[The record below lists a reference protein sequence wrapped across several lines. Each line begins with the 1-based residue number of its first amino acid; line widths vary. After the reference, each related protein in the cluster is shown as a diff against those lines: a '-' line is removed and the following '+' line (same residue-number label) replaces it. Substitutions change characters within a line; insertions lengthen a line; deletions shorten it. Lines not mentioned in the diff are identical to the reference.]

1 MSNGPENS
9 VMLNRRISLLLPA
22 SLFLLL
28 TAGCQLGQLAWST
41 LDQADRYS
49 TRSMPAPDIT
59 APEGYRVVSV
69 VRGLNYPSAMTFDEY
84 GNLYILESH
93 TIPIPLLSP
102 RVIRVSPIG
111 SMSRLKVTGPED
123 LMGGAAIGL
132 TYHEGWL
139 YLSRE
144 QKDGRYSI
152 QRVRTSGG
160 PIELVLR
167 DLPTEGDH
175 DVNHLVFDDE
185 GALYFGIGSATNSGL
200 VSSKDPVNAKWLD
213 DHPSARDLP
222 CRDLVL
228 TGQTFSE
235 ENELTQGAGD
245 LTETGAFQPYGKSA
259 ASVQA
264 VSPCTGAVYRL
275 AGGSVTPEL
284 VAWGFRNPVALA
296 RSSDGNIYVG
306 MHGADMR
313 SQRPIYNDPDAIYLL
328 RKGAWYGWPDFS
340 AALLPFTDDPYQIPN
355 APARTQF
362 VIDHNR
368 SGLSAPDRSLLIAA
382 TKPHAAIGGMAIA
395 TSGAWKGQLLVS
407 EMGDFKP
414 MSDQITPD
422 DRAGFQVEIIEPRS
436 GNRSTFLRNRGTG
449 PPVPA
454 SSLDLE
460 RGFER
465 PLDVQFGPGGDLYI
479 LDYGVFITG
488 KTPRVMPKTG
498 KVFRLERAKR

>member
-1 MSNGPENS
+1 
-9 VMLNRRISLLLPA
+9 MLNRRITLLVSASLSLLLM
-22 SLFLLL
+22 
-28 TAGCQLGQLAWST
+28 AGCQLGQLAWST

-49 TRSMPAPDIT
+49 SKSMSAPDIV
-59 APEGYRVVSV
+59 APAGYRVVSV

-102 RVIRVSPIG
+102 RVIKVSPIG
-111 SMSRLKVTGPED
+111 SMSSLPMTGPED
-123 LMGGAAIGL
+123 LMGGAAVGL
-132 TYHEGWL
+132 THHKGWL

-152 QRVRTSGG
+152 QRVPTSGG
-160 PIELVLR
+160 PIEIVLR

-175 DVNHLVFDDE
+175 DVNHLVFDDQ

-200 VSSKDPVNAKWLD
+200 VSSSDPVNAKWIKQ
-213 DHPSARDLP
+213 HPSAHELP

-228 TGQTFSE
+228 TTQTFSE
-235 ENELTQGAGD
+235 KND
-245 LTETGAFQPYGKSA
+245 LTSVADDVTESGAFQPYGKSA
-259 ASVQA
+259 ASVPA
-264 VSPCTGAVYRL
+264 VFPCTGAVYRL
-275 AGGSVTPEL
+275 ARGSSTPEL
-284 VAWGFRNPVALA
+284 VAWGFRNPVSLA
-296 RSSDGNIYVG
+296 RSAEGRIYIG

-340 AALLPFTDDPYQIPN
+340 AALLPFTDDAYQIPN
-355 APARTQF
+355 ASARTQF

-368 SGLSAPDRSLLIAA
+368 SGLSAPDRSLLIAT
-382 TKPHAAIGGMAIA
+382 TKPHAAIGGMVVAP
-395 TSGAWKGQLLVS
+395 SGPWKGQILVS

-414 MSDQITPD
+414 MTDQVTPD
-422 DRAGFQVEIIEPRS
+422 DRAGFQVEIVEPKG
-436 GNRSTFLRNRGTG
+436 GNRFTFLRNRGTG
-449 PPVPA
+449 PPVPG

-465 PLDVQFGPGGDLYI
+465 PLDVQFGPGGTLYI
-479 LDYGVFITG
+479 LDYGVFIPG
-488 KTPRVMPKTG
+488 KTPKVMPKTG
-498 KVFRLERAKR
+498 KVFRLERIAGM